1 MAAAGLISPNWKSS
15 VDALS
20 DDLNAVSDERL
31 VAVAKMGHGV
41 AFDEL
46 YKRHAEQMF
55 RATHRITRNRE
66 DAEDAVQECFLNA
79 FVHLKSFDGRS
90 RFSTWLTRIAMNAAL
105 MRLRKNRG
113 ARDLPIVE
121 LAEASE
127 LRLEHR
133 LADPAPN
140 PEECYAKSEQDAIL
154 RDEIAK
160 LRPTIRKAVEIQL
173 QDSSSFETAEIL
185 GLSLTA
191 VKAQLFHAR
200 AALRRSSRL
209 HLVVPQVWTHSEVD
223 LPVARRAC
231 RQRRKSNAQGK
242 DVSLNRRMPFKA
254 SILAERV
261 SLQEAQ
267 S

>member
-20 DDLNAVSDERL
+20 DDLKAVSDERL
-31 VAVAKMGHGV
+31 VAVAKMGHGA

-46 YKRHAEQMF
+46 YKRHAERMF
-55 RATHRITRNRE
+55 RTTHRITRNRE
-66 DAEDAVQECFLNA
+66 DAEDALQECFLNA
-79 FVHLKSFDGRS
+79 FLHLRSFDGRS

-105 MRLRKNRG
+105 MKLRKNRG
-113 ARDLPIVE
+113 ARDLPLVE

-127 LRLEHR
+127 LRPEQR

-140 PEECYAKSEQDAIL
+140 PEECYAKSEREAIL

-173 QDSSSFETAEIL
+173 QDSSSYETAEIL

-200 AALRRSSRL
+200 TALRRSSRL
-209 HLVVPQVWTHSEVD
+209 HLVVPQVWTHSEVG
-223 LPVARRAC
+223 LPVARRAR

-242 DVSLNRRMPFKA
+242 DVSPNRRMSFKA
-254 SILAERV
+254 SILAKRV